1 MKEGELSFSVTMY
14 LTLQWHFRLFHS
26 KLSERCMILILMK
39 LLMFMIIFITFAEVS
54 VRKIAKIK

>member
-1 MKEGELSFSVTMY
+1 MTV
-14 LTLQWHFRLFHS
+14 QWQFRLFRS

-39 LLMFMIIFITFAEVS
+39 LLMFMITFITFAEVS

>member
-1 MKEGELSFSVTMY
+1 MTV
-14 LTLQWHFRLFHS
+14 QWQFRLFRS

-54 VRKIAKIK
+54 VRKIGIIK